1 MLAYEALNMGLLQN
15 YAGGVRPARL
25 NIFGLEAKTVAMDL
39 PGGWHY
45 TDQWFGKLAGG
56 GRELA
61 VRNGTIGYIRLYAGG
76 THLPTVAD
84 LGLNESQ
91 VIEFLI
97 KSIQARPDTRLN
109 QKMVFTADPWSYLYQ
124 PTDFVKELDLV
135 TGRETISNSG
145 RVVFTHCFHI
155 SPIK

>member
-1 MLAYEALNMGLLQN
+1 MGLLQN

-25 NIFGLEAKTVAMDL
+25 HIFGLEAKTVAMDL

-45 TDQWFGKLAGG
+45 TDEWLGKTTGG
-56 GRELA
+56 GRELV
-61 VRNGTIGYIRLYAGG
+61 VRNGTIGYVRLYAGG

-109 QKMVFTADPWSYLYQ
+109 QKMSFDSNLWSYLYQ
-124 PTDFVKELDLV
+124 PTDFVKELDL
-135 TGRETISNSG
+135 TSGRETIKYSN
-145 RVVFTHCFHI
+145 RVVFTHCFQI